1 MGMSTR
7 ELTIDN
13 ARLEGPQDP
22 QEEIDR
28 VKKPK
33 DEGQFEQSGLRNEE
47 IHERDKREGR
57 IHQSGGQPAPAGPI
71 ISIETR
77 SDDIAHVQKHHQ
89 RAHEPDDE
97 YLVATQS
104 EEREW

>member
-1 MGMSTR
+1 MGMSTG

-33 DEGQFEQSGLRNEE
+33 DEG
-47 IHERDKREGR
+47 
-57 IHQSGGQPAPAGPI
+57 
-71 ISIETR
+71 
-77 SDDIAHVQKHHQ
+77 
-89 RAHEPDDE
+89 
-97 YLVATQS
+97 
-104 EEREW
+104 